1 MKQTILFIFL
11 FCSIAVWG
19 QDKSYSINGPIQ
31 FYDMN
36 GNPNGYTK
44 YNDTRRYWEYY
55 DAQDRLRKTKAY
67 VSDFR
72 AEYYDSTGKII
83 GTEVY
88 NEEEK
93 RVNCFVNERR
103 IMDNLNKFFK
113 NRTVVVVAHR
123 LSTVIRADNI
133 IFLDNGKIAEQGNHK
148 ELVARR
154 GKYFELIQNQLEL
167 EQ

>member
-19 QDKSYSINGPIQ
+19 QDKNYSINGPIQ

-88 NEEEK
+88 NEEEN
-93 RVNCFVNERR
+93 RVNCFDPYGRKDGYQKF
-103 IMDNLNKFFK
+103 DNATSSWEIFNSG
-113 NRTVVVVAHR
+113 NRKTA
-123 LSTVIRADNI
+123 TCKWNADKK
-133 IFLDNGKIAEQGNHK
+133 LWEY
-148 ELVARR
+148 
-154 GKYFELIQNQLEL
+154 KYAK
-167 EQ
+167 